1 MDNCVIG
8 FINGQFILVNYYDG
22 QLCFTTDGMNWT
34 TKKPIS
40 SSYFYDIAYGN
51 GKYVVVGYQSYIA
64 VLTNDFK
71 VESYKWIKDTID
83 DCWKSIILGNG
94 KFAVV
99 GDRYASSS
107 ADGINWTPV
116 KQESGIG
123 VTYGNGKYV
132 SVGNGSISVS
142 ADGEY
147 WKRATIQNGSSYN

>member
-83 DCWKSIILGNG
+83 DCWKSIILVFQYQLMENIGSAQRY
-94 KFAVV
+94 KMVV
-99 GDRYASSS
+99 VIIELLLLIR
-107 ADGINWTPV
+107 T
-116 KQESGIG
+116 
-123 VTYGNGKYV
+123 
-132 SVGNGSISVS
+132 GSL
-142 ADGEY
+142 
-147 WKRATIQNGSSYN
+147 

>member
-94 KFAVV
+94 
-99 GDRYASSS
+99 
-107 ADGINWTPV
+107 I
-116 KQESGIG
+116 
-123 VTYGNGKYV
+123 
-132 SVGNGSISVS
+132 
-142 ADGEY
+142 
-147 WKRATIQNGSSYN
+147 

>member
-94 KFAVV
+94 NKKVV
-99 GDRYASSS
+99 LESHMAMENMFQLVMEVFQYQLMENIGSAQRYKMVVV
-107 ADGINWTPV
+107 IIELLLLIRT
-116 KQESGIG
+116 
-123 VTYGNGKYV
+123 
-132 SVGNGSISVS
+132 GSL
-142 ADGEY
+142 
-147 WKRATIQNGSSYN
+147 

>member
-1 MDNCVIG
+1 MGNFVLLLMEWIG
-8 FINGQFILVNYYDG
+8 LQKADIKFI
-22 QLCFTTDGMNWT
+22 
-34 TKKPIS
+34 
-40 SSYFYDIAYGN
+40 FYDIAYGN

-99 GDRYASSS
+99 GDRYGRTSSS

-147 WKRATIQNGSSYN
+147 WKRATIQMVVVIIELLLLIRTGSL

>member
-94 KFAVV
+94 KFAV
-99 GDRYASSS
+99 
-107 ADGINWTPV
+107 
-116 KQESGIG
+116 
-123 VTYGNGKYV
+123 
-132 SVGNGSISVS
+132 
-142 ADGEY
+142 
-147 WKRATIQNGSSYN
+147 